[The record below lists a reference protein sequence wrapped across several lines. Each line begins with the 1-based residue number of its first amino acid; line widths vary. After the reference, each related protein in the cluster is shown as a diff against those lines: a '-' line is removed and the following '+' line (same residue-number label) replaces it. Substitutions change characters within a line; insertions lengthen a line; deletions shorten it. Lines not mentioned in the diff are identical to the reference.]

1 VRKVSLFFKCSL
13 LVIVYYHV
21 EERAKRFRKWRK
33 FLKLNFTT
41 ALVLMLVYFNLL
53 RNSLSE
59 PESEQR
65 DTNIKSSFLYLWL
78 GFLLVLLLLVPMR
91 LRDVFDAGF
100 LTKMSNI
107 TFIRYL
113 CHRYA
118 LYIVFEYMPD
128 THITDFGRFS
138 AGPRIV
144 LLVFVCFLLSSRN
157 TPNENA
163 LVYMFSHDECYSRK
177 ENIPNYTS
185 VTSI

>member
-1 VRKVSLFFKCSL
+1 MIGLF
-13 LVIVYYHV
+13 
-21 EERAKRFRKWRK
+21 RPKWRK

-65 DTNIKSSFLYLWL
+65 DTNIKSSFLYVWL

-128 THITDFGRFS
+128 THSTWWLAGDDFGRFS
-138 AGPRIV
+138 LV
-144 LLVFVCFLLSSRN
+144 LALSYSFSFVFYYLVEIHLMKMHSFTCSLMTSVILAKK
-157 TPNENA
+157 TPQ
-163 LVYMFSHDECYSRK
+163 F
-177 ENIPNYTS
+177 TS